1 MKMLLRFFSEKT
13 LLEFTRP
20 FQISS
25 YGQGHLGDSREDI
38 DFPKNNGKLSLP
50 TSSPFEITTTTT

>member
-1 MKMLLRFFSEKT
+1 MKMLLGIFSEKT
-13 LLEFTRP
+13 REFTRP

>member
-1 MKMLLRFFSEKT
+1 MKMLLGIFSEKT
-13 LLEFTRP
+13 LEFTRP
-20 FQISS
+20 FQILSS